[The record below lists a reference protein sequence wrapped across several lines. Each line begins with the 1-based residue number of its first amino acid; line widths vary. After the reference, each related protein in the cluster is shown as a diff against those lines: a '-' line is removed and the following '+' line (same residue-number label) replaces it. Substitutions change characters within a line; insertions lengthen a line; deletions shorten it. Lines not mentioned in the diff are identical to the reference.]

1 MTKRTATTQGTQG
14 ANGAA
19 GTLGDALTPLIAGM
33 TTTRAHLLE
42 WMQAQGLVALQEV
55 FAAEAAA
62 VAGPKGK
69 HQAERTH
76 HHWGRTATE
85 LTVGGRR
92 IQVGRPRVR
101 STTGQET
108 VLPSVAAWQDR
119 DPLTAR
125 VLEQILLGVST
136 RGYAGSLEAG
146 PPGAPSRG
154 TSRSAVSRR
163 LRGRM
168 TGALTAQLSQRLD
181 ALELLALFLDG
192 VVVAGQTAIVVLG
205 LTRDG
210 TKQPLGLRLGSTE
223 NAVLCTELLQDLL
236 ARGLTVTDRVLCV
249 IDGGKGLRKAVL
261 DVLGTAA
268 VIQRCQIHK
277 ARNLLAQVPKARQVY
292 VRAMLR
298 RAYRAASAD
307 AARRQLKALATW
319 LEANGHDDAA
329 ASLREG
335 LEETLTVLKLK
346 LPLRLRRFLAT
357 TNAIENVMGAVR
369 RLTRNI
375 KRWRDG
381 AMIRRWVGVALG
393 RAATRFRRIKGHREL
408 ATLATALRKPAE
420 VAA

>member
-1 MTKRTATTQGTQG
+1 MTKRTATRQGTQG

-33 TTTRAHLLE
+33 TATRAHLLE

-69 HQAERTH
+69 HQAARTH

-154 TSRSAVSRR
+154 TSRSAVSRT

-168 TGALTAQLSQRLD
+168 TGALTAQLGQRLD
-181 ALELLALFLDG
+181 GLELLALFLDG
-192 VVVAGQTAIVVLG
+192 VVVAGQTVIVVLG

-210 TKQPLGLRLGSTE
+210 EKKPLGLRLGSTE

-236 ARGLTVTDRVLCV
+236 ARGLSLGERVLCV
-249 IDGGKGLRKAVL
+249 IDGGKGLRKAMQ

-268 VIQRCQIHK
+268 VIQRCQVHK
-277 ARNLLAQVPKARQVY
+277 ARNLLAQVPTVRQVY

-298 RAYRAASAD
+298 RAYRAASAA
-307 AARRQLKALATW
+307 AARRQLKTLATW
-319 LEANGHDDAA
+319 LEANAHVDAA
-329 ASLREG
+329 AR
-335 LEETLTVLKLK
+335 
-346 LPLRLRRFLAT
+346 
-357 TNAIENVMGAVR
+357 
-369 RLTRNI
+369 
-375 KRWRDG
+375 
-381 AMIRRWVGVALG
+381 
-393 RAATRFRRIKGHREL
+393 
-408 ATLATALRKPAE
+408 
-420 VAA
+420 